1 MATSYEVSP
10 GSDRAVPV
18 PRFDGDQTIQNYNS
32 GMRVLALALKR
43 LLDIVGSLA
52 LLIVAAPF
60 LPLIALAIRLD
71 SPGPVF
77 FRPRVIGY
85 KGRGFLAYKFRS
97 MQANAFERLLKD
109 PSLLREYKEN
119 LKIADDPRI
128 TRVGRLLRR
137 TSVDELPQLINV
149 LRGEMSLVGPRFLS
163 EIELAKF
170 GEHRDKILSV
180 KPGMA
185 GLWVASGR
193 QTLSFERRLALE
205 LQYVN
210 DWSLWLDVKCFFKT
224 ILIAIRMV
232 GAN

>member
-224 ILIAIRMV
+224 ILIAVRMV